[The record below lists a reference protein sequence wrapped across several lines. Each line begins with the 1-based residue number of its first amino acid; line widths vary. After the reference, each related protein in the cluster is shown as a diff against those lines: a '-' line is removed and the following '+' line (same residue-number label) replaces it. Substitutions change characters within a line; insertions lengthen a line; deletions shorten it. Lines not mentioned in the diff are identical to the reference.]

1 LPLARRTPARIPR
14 HRRRWAPLHPARL
27 LLALLAAATLFAP
40 PALAALPND
49 RSTPIAGS
57 FVYPVG
63 DELDFTQPHRGEAT
77 GFHISDSYLVRRGK
91 RGQRSHKGVDLTN
104 STGGSPVRAVASGV
118 VVVSDARAMIKVRRA
133 YQVKVARLENQK
145 RVYRN
150 VTRYKSVYKWRTGW
164 GNYVVIRH
172 VLPDGETV
180 HSLYGHLKPRSVLV
194 KKGDVVAAGQVL
206 AQVGKTGRATSPHL
220 HLEIR
225 KSFPAADGEEADEG
239 ADESTVEDRT
249 FALLATVDPVS
260 FLSRH
265 VRRFDDLDPQGWQAP
280 YALAACR
287 DGIVGGDEDEFDPD
301 DSITRADFYAA
312 LVLAFR
318 LNDSRARPSFVDLQ
332 SILVGAGALASED
345 GEAGDHLSRKEALE
359 TLLRCLEKAPAYG
372 QNLASFDRE
381 RLCGDFNRVFASP
394 EAAARAERE
403 AREAALAETVAKRK
417 AAEAEFARSVR
428 AATPAGP
435 ASPASGDSGVA
446 VAKKRIK
453 RRVVK
458 PVAPVPRLDPGFE
471 ALSRSD
477 RSLTR
482 AEACLLLAS
491 AFRIGH
497 ERTSALQRAASRV
510 ATASSG

>member
-1 LPLARRTPARIPR
+1 M
-14 HRRRWAPLHPARL
+14 
-27 LLALLAAATLFAP
+27 
-40 PALAALPND
+40 
-49 RSTPIAGS
+49 
-57 FVYPVG
+57 G
-63 DELDFTQPHRGEAT
+63 DELDFTQPHRGEPT

-91 RGQRSHKGVDLTN
+91 HGQRSHKGVDLTN

-145 RVYRN
+145 RVYRT
-150 VTRYKSVYKWRTGW
+150 VTRYRSAYKWRTGW

-194 KKGDVVAAGQVL
+194 KKGDVVAAGQTI
-206 AQVGKTGRATSPHL
+206 AQVGRTGRATSPHL

-225 KSFPAADGEEADEG
+225 KSFPTADGEEADTEG
-239 ADESTVEDRT
+239 ADEPTVEDRT

-260 FLSRH
+260 FLNRH
-265 VRRFDDLDPQGWQAP
+265 VRRFDDLDPQGWETP

-312 LVLAFR
+312 LVRTFR
-318 LNDSRARPSFVDLQ
+318 MNESRARPSFVGLQ
-332 SILVGAGALASED
+332 SILAGAGVLASED

-359 TLLRCLEKAPAYG
+359 ILLRCLEKSPAYG
-372 QNLASFDRE
+372 QNLACFDRE
-381 RLCGDFNRVFASP
+381 RLCGDFNRVFANP

-403 AREAALAETVAKRK
+403 AREAALAETAAKRK
-417 AAEAEFARSVR
+417 AAEAEFTRSLRSTSTAV
-428 AATPAGP
+428 
-435 ASPASGDSGVA
+435 GDTGVA

-491 AFRIGH
+491 SFRIGQ
-497 ERTSALQRAASRV
+497 ERTSALQRAAARV

>member
-1 LPLARRTPARIPR
+1 M
-14 HRRRWAPLHPARL
+14 
-27 LLALLAAATLFAP
+27 
-40 PALAALPND
+40 
-49 RSTPIAGS
+49 
-57 FVYPVG
+57 G
-63 DELDFTQPHRGEAT
+63 DELDFTQPHRGERT
-77 GFHISDSYLVRRGK
+77 GFRVSDSYLVRRGK

-104 STGGSPVRAVASGV
+104 GTGGSPVRAVASGV

-145 RVYRN
+145 RVYKS
-150 VTRYKSVYKWRTGW
+150 VTRYRSVYKWRTGW

-194 KKGDVVAAGQVL
+194 KKGDVVAAGQTI
-206 AQVGKTGRATSPHL
+206 AQVGRTGRATSPHL

-225 KSFPAADGEEADEG
+225 KSFQTADGEEADTDG
-239 ADESTVEDRT
+239 ADEPTVEDRT

-265 VRRFDDLDPQGWQAP
+265 VRRFDDLDPGGWQAP

-287 DGIVGGDEDEFDPD
+287 DGIVRGDEDEFEPD
-301 DSITRADFYAA
+301 DSITRSDFYAA

-318 LNDSRARPSFVDLQ
+318 LNDSRTRPSFVGLQ
-332 SILVGAGALASED
+332 SVLAGAGVLASEE

-359 TLLRCLEKAPAYG
+359 ILLRCLEKSAAYG

-394 EAAARAERE
+394 AAAARADRE
-403 AREAALAETVAKRK
+403 AREAALAETAAKRK
-417 AAEAEFARSVR
+417 AAEAEYARALR
-428 AATPAGP
+428 AASA
-435 ASPASGDSGVA
+435 ASTAKVVPASGDSGVA
-446 VAKKRIK
+446 VTKVTKKRIK
-453 RRVVK
+453 RRVIK
-458 PVAPVPRLDPGFE
+458 PVPPVPRLDPGFE

-497 ERTSALQRAASRV
+497 ERTSALQRAAARV

>member
-1 LPLARRTPARIPR
+1 
-14 HRRRWAPLHPARL
+14 
-27 LLALLAAATLFAP
+27 
-40 PALAALPND
+40 
-49 RSTPIAGS
+49 
-57 FVYPVG
+57 VG
-63 DELDFTQPHRGEAT
+63 DELDFTQPHRGEAN
-77 GFHISDSYLVRRGK
+77 GFHVSDSYLVRRGK

-104 STGGSPVRAVASGV
+104 GSGGSPVRSVASGV

-133 YQVKVARLENQK
+133 HQVKVAQLVNQK
-145 RVYRN
+145 RVYKS
-150 VTRYKSVYKWRTGW
+150 VTRYKWVYKWRTGW

-194 KKGDVVAAGQVL
+194 KKGDVVAAGQTI

-220 HLEIR
+220 HFEIR
-225 KSFPAADGEEADEG
+225 KSFATADGEEADTEG
-239 ADESTVEDRT
+239 ADEPTVEDRT

-265 VRRFDDLDPQGWQAP
+265 VRRFDDLDPRGWQAP

-287 DGIVGGDEDEFDPD
+287 DGIVRGDEDEFEPD
-301 DSITRADFYAA
+301 DSITRSDFYAA

-318 LNDSRARPSFVDLQ
+318 LNDSRARPSFVGLQ
-332 SILVGAGALASED
+332 SILAGAGVLPSEE
-345 GEAGDHLSRKEALE
+345 GEAGDHLRRKEALE
-359 TLLRCLEKAPAYG
+359 ILLRCLEKSAAYG
-372 QNLASFDRE
+372 QNLATFDRE

-394 EAAARAERE
+394 EAAARADRE
-403 AREAALAETVAKRK
+403 AREAALAETAAKRK
-417 AAEAEFARSVR
+417 AAEAEYARAIR
-428 AATPAGP
+428 AASTSAKVTSAP
-435 ASPASGDSGVA
+435 GDTGVA
-446 VAKKRIK
+446 VTKKRIK
-453 RRVVK
+453 RRVIK
-458 PVAPVPRLDPGFE
+458 AVAPVPRLDPGFE

-497 ERTSALQRAASRV
+497 ERTSALQRAAARV